1 MIKRFIAAF
10 TSVFLLFLVI
20 GAASAL
26 EIGGN
31 FNIGNLTFNPGREE
45 SNTDFEGTYF
55 PFGISAYLN
64 QDLSEDLSLH
74 AGYYMDPILRNT
86 IYTEFIYQH
95 DFLTLGVGPY
105 FGVFNSLTT
114 ILKPGISTNVRLEFP
129 GVVFIDFR
137 AESSIGGRIIQEGDY
152 IQEKST
158 ISAGFYVP
166 HAICSFNVIT
176 KKYTEKKSSKD
187 VIDTLTEYSFS
198 TDVFR
203 KSSPFKVLLTFGYQ
217 DLSKLYVTDA
227 DTTTH
232 TLGTLFID
240 TKLDFYITDYLTLM
254 VQFRGSVY
262 TFGQNELLGIS
273 NPGPGSFLFDATAG
287 VVLDI
292 DAIIQKTKPKQ

>member
-1 MIKRFIAAF
+1 MTKCFIAAF
-10 TSVFLLFLVI
+10 TTVFLLLFVI

-26 EIGGN
+26 EVGGN
-31 FNIGNLTFNPGREE
+31 FNIGNLVFDPMREE
-45 SNTDFEGTYF
+45 SETDFEGTYF

-64 QDLSEDLSLH
+64 QDLSKDLSLH
-74 AGYYMDPILRNT
+74 AGYYMDPILKNT
-86 IYTEFIYQH
+86 IYTEFIYH
-95 DFLTLGVGPY
+95 HEFLTLGVGPY
-105 FGVFNSLTT
+105 FGVFNSTT
-114 ILKPGISTNVRLEFP
+114 TLLKPGISTNVRLEFP

-152 IQEKST
+152 IQEQSAV
-158 ISAGFYVP
+158 SAGFYVP
-166 HAICSFNVIT
+166 HAICSVNILT

-187 VIDTLTEYSFS
+187 VIDNLTEYSFS
-198 TDVFR
+198 ADVFQ
-203 KSSPFKVLLTFGYQ
+203 KNSPYKVLLTFGYQ
-217 DLSKLYVTDA
+217 DLSKLYITDS

-240 TKLDFYITDYLTLM
+240 TKVDFYITQYLTLL
-254 VQFRGSVY
+254 VQLRGSVF

-292 DAIIQKTKPKQ
+292 DAIIERTKPKR